1 MDNKRGKSSEA
12 NSRFFLVLLLI
23 LIFIPLVSGA
33 PSISKWLEDWDSV
46 ITGFVTG
53 QTNISI
59 TISNVAP
66 TLASATLNV
75 TNITLLA
82 TADTINASI
91 TVTDVGDKINVTFT
105 LFVNGV
111 LNITNMSNNTGAG
124 YDSGRIASYIFN
136 NTNVTKDQNI
146 TVQFNATD
154 GSLASAFVNS
164 TYITVNNTGPVI
176 GNITFQANSNPVT
189 VTENS
194 FETLTFYFLA
204 HDIDGGL
211 DNSSARANI
220 TNVNSSYISSNTSCI
235 NLSSPGPF
243 VVNYSCTV
251 DIWYFNLPGTWN
263 ITAQVNDS
271 TIANLH
277 QANQTQNT
285 TWNFTIQDTTAIA
298 VLSAISFPTSAPG
311 ADNITSTEDIRINN
325 TGNHNTTG
333 SAGLTVDVTG
343 YTLRGVTDQLYNISI
358 TNFSISNNTGG
369 TPPAECNSNAYGGGA
384 NQTTGNGT
392 QIVIANGTLYPGN
405 RTVNGEGNETLY
417 VCIYDVPSELIAQ
430 DYVANGTQTWIVTV
444 N

>member
-1 MDNKRGKSSEA
+1 M
-12 NSRFFLVLLLI
+12 
-23 LIFIPLVSGA
+23 SG
-33 PSISKWLEDWDSV
+33 PRLN
-46 ITGFVTG
+46 VTG
-53 QTNISI
+53 ITLIATSDTINSSVDFTDLDVSEKVNVTVVFFVNDVANQTVQLLNNYANG
-59 TISNVAP
+59 TNVSY
-66 TLASATLNV
+66 LWNN
-75 TNITLLA
+75 TNITLNQA
-82 TADTINASI
+82 
-91 TVTDVGDKINVTFT
+91 
-105 LFVNGV
+105 VN
-111 LNITNMSNNTGAG
+111 
-124 YDSGRIASYIFN
+124 
-136 NTNVTKDQNI
+136 
-146 TVQFNATD
+146 VQFNASD
-154 GSLASAFVNS
+154 GGNGSAGGNS
-164 TYITVNNTGPVI
+164 SNYINTSKITVNNTGPVI
-176 GNITFQANSNPVT
+176 GNITIHANQNPVT